1 MSDPYEE
8 ATRHDRR
15 RLPTFAK
22 VILVGGGLFAAVLVT
37 LVVVGMMYGR
47 KMAEDFME
55 RDDFA
60 LEEMDFEASPAET
73 FANLAESMLG
83 EDLEFVEAG
92 EDGRL
97 LTLRLANQDE
107 AIHVDF
113 SELGEWLEG
122 GLESA
127 VEDVVESAVAEGIR
141 IDGRADEEGGFLR
154 IRNNNGRTVLEIR
167 GDGQGGVVS
176 IRGPRERIRLRAGE
190 EAGRMPRWVPVPP
203 GASVEFV
210 FSGDSRG
217 VSMGG
222 AVLKTDA
229 SPREAYEWY
238 VDNLPGAGFGISKSK
253 THFDDRRERGMIQA
267 EREGLG
273 PDRKLSVMMSRDR
286 EGKGFVVLM
295 HKTQR

>member
-37 LVVVGMMYGR
+37 LVVVGMVYGR

-55 RDDFA
+55 RNEFT
-60 LEEMDFEASPAET
+60 LEEMNFEASPAET
-73 FANLAESMLG
+73 FANLAESVLG

-97 LTLRLANQDE
+97 LTLRMANQDE
-107 AIHVDF
+107 AMHIDF
-113 SELGEWLEG
+113 SEMEEWLEG
-122 GLESA
+122 GLESV
-127 VEDVVESAVAEGIR
+127 VEDAVANGIR
-141 IDGRADEEGGFLR
+141 IDGRADDEGGFLR
-154 IRNNNGRTVLEIR
+154 IRNNNGRTILEIR
-167 GDGQGGVVS
+167 GDDQGGVVS

-229 SPREAYEWY
+229 GPREAYEWY

-253 THFDDRRERGMIQA
+253 TNFDDRRERGMIQA

>member
-37 LVVVGMMYGR
+37 LVVVGMVYGR
-47 KMAEDFME
+47 KMADDFME
-55 RDDFA
+55 RGEFT
-60 LEEMDFEASPAET
+60 LEEMNFEASPAET
-73 FANLAESMLG
+73 FANLAESVLG

-97 LTLRLANQDE
+97 LTLRMANQDE
-107 AIHVDF
+107 AIHIDF
-113 SELGEWLEG
+113 SELEEWLEG
-122 GLESA
+122 GLESV
-127 VEDVVESAVAEGIR
+127 VEDAVANGIR
-141 IDGRADEEGGFLR
+141 IDGRADDEGGFLR
-154 IRNNNGRTVLEIR
+154 IRNNSGRTILEIR
-167 GDGQGGVVS
+167 GDDQGGVVS

-190 EAGRMPRWVPVPP
+190 EAGRMPKWVPVPP

-210 FSGDSRG
+210 FSGDSRD